1 MFSSRLMSPIDIQCK
16 PGQLAPRLKQTPIKC
31 HATGGLFFSR
41 SFNEPASPCS
51 HRVYGSCARL
61 CAARGREHAADLGGW
76 WWSRWLRAGRGNVN
90 LFAWLRSRKEASH
103 LVQADA
109 SALIARFGDGAYFEA
124 RDRAQRSAVI
134 DGDRPGGHWT
144 RVKIEIAN

>member
-1 MFSSRLMSPIDIQCK
+1 M
-16 PGQLAPRLKQTPIKC
+16 
-31 HATGGLFFSR
+31 
-41 SFNEPASPCS
+41 
-51 HRVYGSCARL
+51 
-61 CAARGREHAADLGGW
+61 
-76 WWSRWLRAGRGNVN
+76 N

-134 DGDRPGGHWT
+134 DGDRPRGHWT
-144 RVKIEIAN
+144 RVKIEIAKRQGIEIGQSGADRRR